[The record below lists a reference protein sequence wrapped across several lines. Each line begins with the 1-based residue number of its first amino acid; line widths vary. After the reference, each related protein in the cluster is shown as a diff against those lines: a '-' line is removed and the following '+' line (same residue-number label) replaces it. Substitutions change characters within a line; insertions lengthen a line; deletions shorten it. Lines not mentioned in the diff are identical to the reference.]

1 MKAITGAPRPALLQC
16 HGLTCPGGGGTA
28 ASPRRCT
35 SRAARGHPHPRA
47 IASPRVGL
55 PLGPDRSSGLGHP
68 RDRSRRAIAGIA
80 SRPPLLCHG
89 LTCLAVAGGR
99 LLHPGDAQVEPLEAS
114 RIRALLLLHASA
126 YPPARID
133 RRGAGHPR
141 DRFAKSDRRH
151 CEPPATPLPREGHW
165 RLVAASARSDRL
177 PPGTRFGGVAGARQ
191 DRDADH
197 ALPLHP
203 DQGAASRN
211 GSVRVAERSPA
222 P

>member
-80 SRPPLLCHG
+80 SRPPLLCH
-89 LTCLAVAGGR
+89 A
-99 LLHPGDAQVEPLEAS
+99 
-114 RIRALLLLHASA
+114 RAIGAWLLLQHGAIVCPRARVLAGSRERARTAMPITH
-126 YPPARID
+126 YRFILTKEQPA
-133 RRGAGHPR
+133 ATA
-141 DRFAKSDRRH
+141 RFVWQSDRR
-151 CEPPATPLPREGHW
+151 PRRRRTSGLRW
-165 RLVAASARSDRL
+165 LRASDLARKDKRSWAAAPGWSDSEVLLGLNRSSQQCLSA
-177 PPGTRFGGVAGARQ
+177 
-191 DRDADH
+191 
-197 ALPLHP
+197 
-203 DQGAASRN
+203 
-211 GSVRVAERSPA
+211 
-222 P
+222 